1 MNATLRI
8 LSPAPATNAVTAAF
22 DRFSAFQGVLHVA
35 GYAFCATQKVASLAL
50 RLADGTVRP
59 LARHD
64 LPSPDLARLHGNMA
78 AACAFDV
85 RLVLGSEAGLGPGV
99 HLEVRL
105 ADGSLHHVAYQGADP
120 TDRMQALD
128 ARFFAMLKDR
138 PPGHLLEIGSRA
150 RTGTIRTDLL
160 PPGWRYTG
168 FDIMDG
174 ENVDIVGDAHAA
186 SSFLPLRS
194 FDAVMSFVVFEHL
207 LMPWKAVIEMNR
219 VLKEGAIGLIM
230 APQSWPLHEEPC
242 DYFRFSAH
250 AWKALL
256 NRATGFEIIEAAQG
270 GRAYMVPHALN
281 PVCHFGEVHVGAL
294 MSGVLFRKVSE
305 TSLDWPV
312 SMADIAE
319 DRYPF

>member
-1 MNATLRI
+1 MNAPIRI
-8 LSPAPATNAVTAAF
+8 LSPTPAAHAVNAAF
-22 DRFSAFQGVLHVA
+22 DRFSAFQGMLHVA
-35 GYAFCATQKVASLAL
+35 GHAFSPTLPVVSLAL
-50 RLADGTVRP
+50 RLADGVVRP

-64 LPSPDLARLHGNMA
+64 LPSPHLARLHGSIA
-78 AACAFDV
+78 AACAFDERV
-85 RLVLGSEAGLGPGV
+85 IVGSEAGLGPGV
-99 HLEVRL
+99 MLEVRL
-105 ADGSLHHVAYQGADP
+105 ADGCLHCVPYSGADP

-128 ARFFAMLKDR
+128 ARFFAMLGDR

-150 RTGTIRTDLL
+150 RTGVIRTDLL

-168 FDIMDG
+168 FDITDG
-174 ENVDIVGDAHAA
+174 ENVDIVGDAHSA

-219 VLKEGAIGLIM
+219 VLKEGAIGFIM
-230 APQSWPLHEEPC
+230 APQTWPLHEEPC

-256 NRATGFEIIEAAQG
+256 NRATGFEIIEAVQG
-270 GRAYMVPHALN
+270 GRVYMVPHALN
-281 PVCHFGEVHVGAL
+281 PACLFGEVHVGAL

-312 SMADIAE
+312 AMSDIAA
-319 DRYPF
+319 DVYPF